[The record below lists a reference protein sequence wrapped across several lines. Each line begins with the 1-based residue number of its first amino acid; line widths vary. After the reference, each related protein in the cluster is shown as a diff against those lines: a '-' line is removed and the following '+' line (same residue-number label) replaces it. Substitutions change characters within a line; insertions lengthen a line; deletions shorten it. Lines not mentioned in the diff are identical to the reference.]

1 MTVQELIDKLEKIKD
16 KSKEVRYYSD
26 GYYEDIKAVKE
37 LSNSIVIL

>member
-16 KSKEVRYYSD
+16 KSKEVQYYSG
-26 GYYEDIKAVKE
+26 GYYEDVETVKE